1 MKTSPAIAHLSTRG
15 YMSFFSYQDEA
26 SREKSLSGWLDT
38 ARQMDHVARLE
49 RCEVRKP
56 AFVTPN
62 RSEAITGVR
71 AFDDQ
76 CQGIMTGNVI
86 ANTFYSSY
94 IRPRRE
100 VDCNGYAFPYG
111 NLQLFDLRPF
121 EQEGSLASHNAAFFV
136 RSYAQAEDTPL
147 LLTTVFHW
155 RRQDGQRHRVDHG
168 AVLTTAGLELV
179 RTFDRAEL
187 GLKNQA
193 SSRQIMDAV
202 TPQLCD
208 QCLINR
214 ETVFSKPGVH

>member
-155 RRQDGQRHRVDHG
+155 RRQDGYFSLRAHG
-168 AVLTTAGLELV
+168 RWGVVLHGNL
-179 RTFDRAEL
+179 
-187 GLKNQA
+187 
-193 SSRQIMDAV
+193 
-202 TPQLCD
+202 
-208 QCLINR
+208 
-214 ETVFSKPGVH
+214 